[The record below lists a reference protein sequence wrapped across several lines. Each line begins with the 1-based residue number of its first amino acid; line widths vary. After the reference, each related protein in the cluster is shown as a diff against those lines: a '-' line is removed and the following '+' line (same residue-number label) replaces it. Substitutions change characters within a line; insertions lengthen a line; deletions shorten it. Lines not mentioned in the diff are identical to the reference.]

1 MNSGGFSFTTP
12 VQQLVM
18 QNAKCRQFKGVRED
32 WDPWSLE
39 WLEFAQVMQGV
50 TGVENTMALGNLL
63 KMYVDKATRA
73 RWAAKEAKGGSMT
86 YDALWH
92 DLMVM
97 FGLNARGC
105 RRGAWESLK
114 LEFTGKGI
122 SRGSWEI

>member
-63 KMYVDKATRA
+63 KIYVDKAIRA
-73 RWAAKEAKGGSMT
+73 RWAAKGAKGGSMT
-86 YDALWH
+86 YDAL
-92 DLMVM
+92 
-97 FGLNARGC
+97 
-105 RRGAWESLK
+105 
-114 LEFTGKGI
+114 
-122 SRGSWEI
+122 

>member
-1 MNSGGFSFTTP
+1 
-12 VQQLVM
+12 
-18 QNAKCRQFKGVRED
+18 
-32 WDPWSLE
+32 
-39 WLEFAQVMQGV
+39 
-50 TGVENTMALGNLL
+50 MALGNLL
-63 KMYVDKATRA
+63 KMYVGKAPRA

-86 YDALWH
+86 YDTLWH

-122 SRGSWEI
+122 SRGS

>member
-1 MNSGGFSFTTP
+1 MNSGRFSFTTP

-32 WDPWSLE
+32 WDPWSHE

-50 TGVENTMALGNLL
+50 TGVEKTMALGNLL
-63 KMYVDKATRA
+63 KMYMDKATRA
-73 RWAAKEAKGGSMT
+73 RWAAKEAKGGPMT

-97 FGLNARGC
+97 FGLNA
-105 RRGAWESLK
+105 
-114 LEFTGKGI
+114 
-122 SRGSWEI
+122 